1 MATRRAV
8 KERYRK
14 GGWRLMCPVGKKDDE
29 QAQEPNEVGQDPV
42 SLFGVDLRKHRN
54 EIFFFLPGGR
64 RGWVCVFWAVF
75 FDINFIPGVVLGCD
89 APS

>member
-1 MATRRAV
+1 MATRRAA

-29 QAQEPNEVGQDPV
+29 QAQEPNEVGQDLV
-42 SLFGVDLRKHRN
+42 SLLGVDLRKHRD

-64 RGWVCVFWAVF
+64 R
-75 FDINFIPGVVLGCD
+75 LGLCLLGRLF
-89 APS
+89 

>member
-42 SLFGVDLRKHRN
+42 SLL
-54 EIFFFLPGGR
+54 ESIFENIVMKFSFSSRAGG
-64 RGWVCVFWAVF
+64 GWVCVFWAVF